1 MRWLNRALPLMAW
14 WPQYRL
20 DDFREDLVAG
30 VVVLFITVP
39 QVIAYAFLAGLPP
52 ETGLYAAI
60 MALLC
65 YAAFGSCRTL
75 AVGPTAILAMMTLE
89 STSAFAQPGTAE
101 YALLAAKLA
110 MLTGGILI
118 LLRIVNFGAVISFL
132 SHAVV
137 TGFIT
142 AAAILIIVNQIPP
155 ILGLVPAS
163 DTGIWA
169 VIAYT
174 VTHAGALNLAALLIA
189 LGAMLLLWFCR
200 YHLASLLHKTPVNL
214 RLINSLVRS
223 APMYAVMMSIL
234 IVWSMSL
241 AGADGVAVVGVI
253 PSQMPALAEV
263 TLSLHDIETLAPSAC
278 LMAMVIFMESTSIGA
293 AVASKRREKIE
304 PNQELIGLGLANLG
318 SSIVGGF
325 PVAGSFARTIVNF
338 SAGAVTP
345 MASVVTCVLVIITL
359 IWFAPL
365 FYYLPKAVLAAIIVM
380 SAVQLIDLPGIKKT
394 FSFNRID
401 SVTFTLTFLAV
412 LGLGVEAGILAGIA
426 VSFVLLIRS
435 SSKPHIAVVGRVG
448 KTEHFRNVLRHD
460 VLTSPRVLALRID
473 ESLYFVNTRYI
484 ETFLFNEVAARK
496 EIKHVVLICTAT
508 NFIDT
513 SGLEM
518 LELLQDNL
526 AEVGVTLHLAEV
538 KGVVMDKLKET
549 DFYANMQGQVY
560 FTTDIAMKDIAMKDI
575 AMKDLADRVL

>member
-169 VIAYT
+169 VIVYT
-174 VTHAGALNLAALLIA
+174 FTHAGALNLAALLIA

-448 KTEHFRNVLRHD
+448 
-460 VLTSPRVLALRID
+460 
-473 ESLYFVNTRYI
+473 
-484 ETFLFNEVAARK
+484 
-496 EIKHVVLICTAT
+496 
-508 NFIDT
+508 
-513 SGLEM
+513 
-518 LELLQDNL
+518 
-526 AEVGVTLHLAEV
+526 
-538 KGVVMDKLKET
+538 
-549 DFYANMQGQVY
+549 
-560 FTTDIAMKDIAMKDI
+560 
-575 AMKDLADRVL
+575 

>member
-169 VIAYT
+169 VIVYT

-263 TLSLHDIETLAPSAC
+263 TLSLHDIETLTPSAC

-345 MASVVTCVLVIITL
+345 MASVVTCVLVIVTL

-560 FTTDIAMKDIAMKDI
+560 FTTDIAMKDIG
-575 AMKDLADRVL
+575 MKDLADRVL

>member
-1 MRWLNRALPLMAW
+1 
-14 WPQYRL
+14 
-20 DDFREDLVAG
+20 DFREDLVAG

-169 VIAYT
+169 VIVYT
-174 VTHAGALNLAALLIA
+174 FTHAGALNLAALLIA